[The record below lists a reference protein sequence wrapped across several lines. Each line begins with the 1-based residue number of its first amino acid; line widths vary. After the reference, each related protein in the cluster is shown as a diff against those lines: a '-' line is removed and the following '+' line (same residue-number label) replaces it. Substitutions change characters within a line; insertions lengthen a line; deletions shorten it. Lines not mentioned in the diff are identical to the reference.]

1 MKTKRIG
8 YILIGLLV
16 GMFALDLIFEML
28 NASCSIVNILALVIL
43 IIGIMIA
50 IHLITKKQK
59 DNENI

>member
-1 MKTKRIG
+1 MKARRIG
-8 YILIGLLV
+8 YILIGLLM

-50 IHLITKKQK
+50 IHLITKKTKRQ
-59 DNENI
+59 

>member
-50 IHLITKKQK
+50 IHLITKKTKRQ
-59 DNENI
+59 